1 MKKMIFDHFGGT
13 DTCSTPEEAEK
24 VFSCTVNGVNSFWI
38 SDGQDPVL
46 SILVKDELA
55 YAILFPDEGSA
66 GIQAYADEPP
76 EGDSTVFY
84 INTPAEEIAIC
95 NEYVIPK
102 PVAKQIMLEF
112 VETQSLPDFLEW
124 EEL

>member
-1 MKKMIFDHFGGT
+1 MKQMIFDHFGGT
-13 DTCSTPEEAEK
+13 DTCSTLEEAK
-24 VFSCTVNGVNSFWI
+24 KAFSCTVNGVNSFWI
-38 SDGQDPVL
+38 SDGQHPVL
-46 SILVKDELA
+46 SILVKNELA

-84 INTPAEEIAIC
+84 INTPTEEIYIS

-102 PVAKQIMLEF
+102 PVAEQIMLEF
-112 VETQSLPDFLEW
+112 VQTQHLPDFLEW
-124 EEL
+124 EVL

>member
-1 MKKMIFDHFGGT
+1 MKKMFDHFGGT
-13 DTCSTPEEAEK
+13 DACSTPEEDEK
-24 VFSCTVNGVNSFWI
+24 VFSFTVNGVNSFWI
-38 SDGQDPVL
+38 SDGQHPVL

-84 INTPAEEIAIC
+84 INTPAEEIAIR
-95 NEYVIPK
+95 NEYVISK

-112 VETQSLPDFLEW
+112 LETQSLSDFLEW

>member
-1 MKKMIFDHFGGT
+1 MD
-13 DTCSTPEEAEK
+13 
-24 VFSCTVNGVNSFWI
+24 
-38 SDGQDPVL
+38 SDGQHPVL

-76 EGDSTVFY
+76 EGDSTVF
-84 INTPAEEIAIC
+84 IVNTPSEEIQIS